1 MLDRFAK
8 AAGAG
13 EMLNIHDIKA
23 AYEKAIGHETS
34 NSRVPFIPNATSRLK
49 THLKNGFPN
58 TVRKA
63 RRAAA
68 RRGHCLR
75 IMFADEARFGR
86 INRPRP
92 CWAPIG
98 TRPEVAS
105 QLIREYIYLYG
116 TVCPKNGT
124 CVYLIMPTSNTACFQ
139 AFLDILARKFARQDI
154 LLVLDGAPNH
164 RCGDLAL
171 PDNISLLF
179 LPPYSPEL
187 NPKENLWDEI
197 REKIF
202 KKYALKSINA
212 VRAKL
217 KQAILYIER
226 IPKTV
231 KSITS
236 FPYIVRSL

>member
-1 MLDRFAK
+1 
-8 AAGAG
+8 
-13 EMLNIHDIKA
+13 
-23 AYEKAIGHETS
+23 
-34 NSRVPFIPNATSRLK
+34 
-49 THLKNGFPN
+49 
-58 TVRKA
+58 
-63 RRAAA
+63 
-68 RRGHCLR
+68 
-75 IMFADEARFGR
+75 MFADEARFGR

-92 CWAPIG
+92 YWAPIG
-98 TRPEVAS
+98 VRPEVAA

-116 TVCPKNGT
+116 AVSPKDGT

-139 AFLDILARKFARQDI
+139 AFLDVLSRKFARQDI

-202 KKYALKSINA
+202 KNYALKSINA
-212 VRAKL
+212 VRTKL
-217 KQAILYIER
+217 RQAILYIER
-226 IPKTV
+226 NPEIV

-236 FPYIVRSL
+236 FPYIAKSL

>member
-1 MLDRFAK
+1 
-8 AAGAG
+8 
-13 EMLNIHDIKA
+13 
-23 AYEKAIGHETS
+23 
-34 NSRVPFIPNATSRLK
+34 
-49 THLKNGFPN
+49 
-58 TVRKA
+58 
-63 RRAAA
+63 
-68 RRGHCLR
+68 LR

-98 TRPEVAS
+98 IRPEVAS

-116 TVCPKNGT
+116 AVSPKDGT

-139 AFLDILARKFARQDI
+139 AFLNVLAQNFARQDI

-164 RCGDLAL
+164 RCGDLVL
-171 PDNISLLF
+171 PNNISLLF
-179 LPPYSPEL
+179 LPPYAPEL

-202 KKYALKSINA
+202 KNYALKSIDG
-212 VRAKL
+212 VRDKL
-217 KQAILYIER
+217 KEAILYMER
-226 IPKTV
+226 KPEIV

-236 FPYIVRSL
+236 FPYILKSL

>member
-1 MLDRFAK
+1 V
-8 AAGAG
+8 
-13 EMLNIHDIKA
+13 
-23 AYEKAIGHETS
+23 S
-34 NSRVPFIPNATSRLK
+34 Q
-49 THLKNGFPN
+49 
-58 TVRKA
+58 A

-68 RRGHCLR
+68 RRGRRLR

-86 INRPRP
+86 MNRIRP
-92 CWAPIG
+92 CWAPVG
-98 TRPEVAS
+98 TRPAVAA

-116 TVCPKNGT
+116 AVSPEDGT
-124 CVYLIMPTSNTACFQ
+124 CVYLIMPTSNTASFQ
-139 AFLDILARKFARQDI
+139 AFLQVLARRFARQYI

-164 RCGDLAL
+164 RCGDLSV
-171 PDNISLLF
+171 PDNITLLY

-202 KKYALKSINA
+202 KNYALKSMNA

-226 IPKTV
+226 NPKLV
-231 KSITS
+231 CSLTS
-236 FPYIVRSL
+236 FPYIVNSL